1 MLLVTYFTWSNV
13 HVNKHSTEPKCPQ
26 FNFTLYHNNNHS
38 YGNEYTVRDN
48 VFELA
53 KSIKDLL
60 FKQGGRESFGNGP

>member
-1 MLLVTYFTWSNV
+1 MYMSKNIPHIKT
-13 HVNKHSTEPKCPQ
+13 TEPKCPQ